1 MSGLIFRYLLK
12 LNLKKRD
19 DTESLCLSL
28 ETLNNILNK
37 KNPNGTPDE
46 ILISTQFSEMF
57 LKEQCN
63 LELLLNLLDEY
74 VDEFSVRWSTVKLL
88 DVLTVNVAQRL
99 QELVVQVPRGV
110 SRLVDLLND
119 SREIIR
125 NDAILL
131 LTHLLT
137 QTQVNLANIQK
148 VKARR
153 NLFKQISI

>member
-1 MSGLIFRYLLK
+1 M
-12 LNLKKRD
+12 
-19 DTESLCLSL
+19 
-28 ETLNNILNK
+28 
-37 KNPNGTPDE
+37 
-46 ILISTQFSEMF
+46 LISTQFSEMF

-153 NLFKQISI
+153 N